1 MGSQNQGFCYSLYKS
16 GSVRYRG
23 YNLNGVREGAW
34 EFFSQNGKP
43 TVKAAY
49 LKDSVINF
57 TCFNEDGT
65 QQTKDCIF
73 LKEASFKRGKSDWV
87 KWLTQTMPKYFP
99 KKYTEGKLEGTVAV
113 RFIVNEDGKVSN
125 VEVYS
130 STEPELNDAA
140 VQIIKASPDWNPAIQ
155 YNRKVK
161 SYHTQPLTFK
171 RAQ

>member
-1 MGSQNQGFCYSLYKS
+1 
-16 GSVRYRG
+16 
-23 YNLNGVREGAW
+23 
-34 EFFSQNGKP
+34 
-43 TVKAAY
+43 
-49 LKDSVINF
+49 
-57 TCFNEDGT
+57 
-65 QQTKDCIF
+65 
-73 LKEASFKRGKSDWV
+73 
-87 KWLTQTMPKYFP
+87 MPKYFP